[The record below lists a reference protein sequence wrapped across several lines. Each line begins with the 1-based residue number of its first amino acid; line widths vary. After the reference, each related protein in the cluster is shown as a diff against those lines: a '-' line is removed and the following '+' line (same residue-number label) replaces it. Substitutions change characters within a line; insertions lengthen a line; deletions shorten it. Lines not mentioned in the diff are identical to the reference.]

1 MERDIEFRRAMIA
14 LKNDDLR
21 SYEHLMKKWAVA
33 SAFFKTEDNALFR
46 TEYNYYQYA
55 CDNADCVCRQDV
67 NWPEN
72 IANGCISSGQA

>member
-33 SAFFKTEDNALFR
+33 SRRFSDPKNFR
-46 TEYNYYQYA
+46 KAVHGKRIRGAQ
-55 CDNADCVCRQDV
+55 
-67 NWPEN
+67 
-72 IANGCISSGQA
+72 